1 MPNVLIIGGRGRIGS
16 GLRTY
21 LPQLDPTYQFASIDL
36 PNATDYAPTLDIE
49 QNFVDCNIS
58 EHPDKLYEYPYPRYT
73 QPGQTA

>member
-21 LPQLDPTYQFASIDL
+21 LSQLDPTYQFASIDL

-49 QNFVDCNIS
+49 QTFVDCNIS
-58 EHPDKLYEYPYPRYT
+58 EHSYKRDLVIYLARAPARLK
-73 QPGQTA
+73 Q